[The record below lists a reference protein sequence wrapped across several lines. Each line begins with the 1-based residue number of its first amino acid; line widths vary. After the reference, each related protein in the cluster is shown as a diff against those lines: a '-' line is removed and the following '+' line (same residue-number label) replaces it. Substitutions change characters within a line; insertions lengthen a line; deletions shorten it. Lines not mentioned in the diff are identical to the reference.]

1 VRDSRSISSKISRA
15 EFYPELSLLA
25 ITQTYF
31 KIQSCNSIGRATL
44 TEVSSET
51 RFLHAVEMGLG
62 AWQWGDRVVWQYGHD
77 YGVEE
82 VRHAFQSSLADG
94 IRFVDTAELYGNGLS
109 ERLLGR
115 FLKETDQPV
124 LIATK
129 FFPWPWRLDKGAL
142 PRALKE
148 SLARLGVES
157 VDLYQIHWPSPVM
170 STDALMDGLSEC
182 IKSGMTRTVGVSN
195 FGHERMLAAYSALAR
210 NNIQLASNQ
219 VHYSLLSRAVEKNGT
234 LARCKEL
241 GIRMIAYS
249 PLEKGLLTG
258 KYNVDAP
265 PPGRRTK
272 QYAEL
277 LTKIQPL
284 LKLMTEIGQDHG
296 GKSNAQVALNW
307 LICKGTMPIPGA
319 KNAEQAQQNAGAP
332 GWRLTDEEVAKL
344 DYASDLILESTTTT
358 Q

>member
-1 VRDSRSISSKISRA
+1 M
-15 EFYPELSLLA
+15 
-25 ITQTYF
+25 QTYF
-31 KIQSCNSIGRATL
+31 KIQSGNSIGRTTL

-51 RFLHAVEMGLG
+51 RFLHAIEMGLG
-62 AWQWGDRVVWQYGHD
+62 AWQWGDRVVWQYGHG

-82 VRHAFQSSLADG
+82 VRQVFQTSLSDG

-142 PRALKE
+142 PRALKG
-148 SLARLGVES
+148 SLARLGVDS
-157 VDLYQIHWPSPVM
+157 VDLYQIHFPSPIV
-170 STDALMDGLSEC
+170 SIDLLMEGLVEC
-182 IKSGMTRTVGVSN
+182 VKGGMARTVGVSN
-195 FGHERMLAAYSALAR
+195 FNHERMLAAYSALAR
-210 NNIQLASNQ
+210 NTIQLASNQ
-219 VHYSLLSRAVEKNGT
+219 VHYSLLNRIYEKNGT

-241 GIRMIAYS
+241 GIRLISYS

-258 KYNVDAP
+258 KYNPETP
-265 PPGRRTK
+265 PPGSRARI
-272 QYAEL
+272 YANML
-277 LTKIQPL
+277 QRIQPL

-296 GKSNAQVALNW
+296 GRSNAQVALNW
-307 LICKGTMPIPGA
+307 TICKGTLPIPGA
-319 KNAEQAQQNAGAP
+319 KNAEQAQQNAGAL
-332 GWRLTDEEVAKL
+332 GWRLTEEDVAKL
-344 DYASDLILESTTTT
+344 DYASDLILESTTTA